1 MSPRQSVAFLSVPL
15 FPEMPSAF
23 RQAQTNCV
31 EAHTTKTLKT
41 LYGNMRNLGISSKAS
56 CHCIVSSLPRTRP
69 GTWGGGPKT
78 TNLNLELIGNPYV
91 DPYLD
96 SMGVWDALRFMTSP
110 SRWGETLSI
119 LTLKTFC
126 GR

>member
-41 LYGNMRNLGISSKAS
+41 LNDKMRNLGISSKAS

-69 GTWGGGPKT
+69 GGGPKT
-78 TNLNLELIGNPYV
+78 TNLNLELIIGNPYV
-91 DPYLD
+91 EPYLD
-96 SMGVWDALRFMTSP
+96 SMGVWDALRFMASP
-110 SRWGETLSI
+110 LGGVKR
-119 LTLKTFC
+119 F
-126 GR
+126 R